1 MTERT
6 PYLRT
11 EREAGESGGLQPDGG
26 VMEERE
32 EHRVFL
38 GLGSNLGDRRRNL
51 LSALRALDSL
61 PGVRVIEV
69 SSIYESEPWGPVE
82 QPDFLNLVALVATR
96 RSPREMLEACREVE
110 EALGRV
116 REVRWGPRVI
126 DVDILLYDDI
136 ALEEEDLVI
145 PHPRMAER
153 DFVLIPL
160 RELDP
165 RRTLPAGEEGK
176 APAGLRRVG
185 RFEEREWRG

>member
-1 MTERT
+1 MWEATGRGD
-6 PYLRT
+6 PGACRPGG
-11 EREAGESGGLQPDGG
+11 AGESGGRR
-26 VMEERE
+26 EEGR

-38 GLGSNLGDRRRNL
+38 GLGSNLGDRRANL
-51 LSALRALDSL
+51 LSALRMLDSL
-61 PGVRVIEV
+61 RGVRVLEV

-82 QPDFLNLVALVATR
+82 QPDFLNLVALVSTR

-136 ALEEEDLVI
+136 AWEEEDLVI
-145 PHPRMAER
+145 PHPRMGER
-153 DFVLIPL
+153 DFVLVPL

-165 RRTLPAGEEGK
+165 DREALPGEEGGLST
-176 APAGLRRVG
+176 GLRRVG
-185 RFEEREWRG
+185 RFEEGEWRG